1 MLQLYA
7 KENVVFSYLCLL
19 LWQFHIVK
27 DSENNSKQVLPPV
40 LLVSVAIC
48 LHYLKH
54 DC

>member
-1 MLQLYA
+1 MLPLYA
-7 KENVVFSYLCLL
+7 KENVVFPHLCLL

-27 DSENNSKQVLPPV
+27 DSENNSEQVLPPV
-40 LLVSVAIC
+40 LLVSVAVR